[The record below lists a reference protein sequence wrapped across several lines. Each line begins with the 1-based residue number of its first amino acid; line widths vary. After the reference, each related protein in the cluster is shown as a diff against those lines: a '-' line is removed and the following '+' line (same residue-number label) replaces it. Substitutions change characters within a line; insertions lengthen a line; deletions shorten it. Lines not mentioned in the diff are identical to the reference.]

1 MYVNVV
7 SPLLLSSF
15 MMSVKRSKRN
25 IIKLLIYII
34 RRFVN
39 PLLYDKYCKCKLFI
53 QLRSI
58 GTPDV
63 ATCTVAVDS
72 FVFCNMY
79 DRNCLKPWVFVLWI
93 QWRSFRISYKW
104 TMKKIDEYWS
114 CCLCS
119 RPLFKATCPF
129 KVLSSLW
136 VGIRQHPGSSYGDIQ
151 WALDILSHHRK

>member
-1 MYVNVV
+1 
-7 SPLLLSSF
+7 
-15 MMSVKRSKRN
+15 MS
-25 IIKLLIYII
+25 IP
-34 RRFVN
+34 F
-39 PLLYDKYCKCKLFI
+39 LYDEYCKCKLFI
-53 QLRSI
+53 KLRSI

-119 RPLFKATCPF
+119 RPLFKATCPCKCF
-129 KVLSSLW
+129 FFIVLCSLW
-136 VGIRQHPGSSYGDIQ
+136 VGIRQHPGTSDGDIQ
-151 WALDILSHHRK
+151 WALDLLSHHRK